1 MLKKNNGITLIA
13 LVITIIVLLILAGI
27 SISAITGDDGIA
39 TRAKDA
45 KEETRAGEVQE
56 IVDLWKMDV
65 SAKKIDPN
73 WGNVKTENELLEEML
88 DSGKVKESEI
98 NRTNKTITIGS
109 KVIDYSVNIFNPYE
123 LKPFTTNG
131 VGHYNNV
138 ITLYNKNTGEY
149 EDFGDNIIVEVD
161 GEIVEGDVSD
171 YIYIGYETDGYGYPD
186 GTMLFDIVDY
196 LSIRDDAKFVKI
208 TVNKNGTIVYWEGNV
223 ENIYPS

>member
-98 NRTNKTITIGS
+98 NRTNKTITIAS
-109 KVIDYSVNIFNPYE
+109 RVISYSIEVYNPYE
-123 LKPFTTNG
+123 IRAYNTN
-131 VGHYNNV
+131 NL
-138 ITLYNKNTGEY
+138 ITLYNKDTEEY
-149 EDFGDNIIVEVD
+149 EDLGERVIVESSGT
-161 GEIVEGDVSD
+161 GEI
-171 YIYIGYETDGYGYPD
+171 
-186 GTMLFDIVDY
+186 LFDGDASEYIEPYSGADLYDY
-196 LSIRDDAKFVKI
+196 PEDTITLFMGKMDLGGNLKI
-208 TVNKNGTIVYWEGNV
+208 TIYKNGTITTWEGYV
-223 ENIYPS
+223 DISPR